1 MSVPR
6 RAIKVAIMTQATTS
20 QTIATRPSLPLRRV
34 DGIELPVAGTWTVP
48 GNHATI
54 AFCVPRRLRRPDNR
68 SGRASEATV
77 FISEDPGDVLVA
89 VLLEAPDLEVTG
101 LPAETSGPPIQLLA
115 RSVPGPNRWAMRGK
129 VFFDAGVR
137 TLRAT
142 LAYHGVWRRGD
153 LTYGWFVLAGAIS
166 APRRKMLPL
175 EFRFELLASAPEP
188 GSRALP
194 APSRAGSA
202 GATSHMAGVA

>member
-1 MSVPR
+1 
-6 RAIKVAIMTQATTS
+6 MTHATIS
-20 QTIATRPSLPLRRV
+20 QTIATGPSLPLRRV
-34 DGIELPVAGTWTVP
+34 NGVELPVAGTWTVP

-54 AFCVPRRLRRPDNR
+54 AFCVPRRLRRPDSR

-77 FISEDPGDVLVA
+77 FISEDPDDVLVA

-101 LPAETSGPPIQLLA
+101 PPAWTSGPPIQLLA
-115 RSVPGPNRWAMRGK
+115 RSVPGPHRWAMGGK
-129 VFFDAGVR
+129 VFLDGGVR
-137 TLRAT
+137 ALRAT

-153 LTYGWFVLAGAIS
+153 FTYGWFVLAGAIS
-166 APRRKMLPL
+166 APRRKMRPL

-188 GSRALP
+188 GSRGLP

-202 GATSHMAGVA
+202 VATSQMAGVA